1 MSDDGLSER
10 QRAAKIRHELNE
22 QALQL
27 EAERA
32 KVLIDEF
39 LVSVKAA
46 GLAPQ
51 PLKATTLD
59 GHVVKT
65 DKVGWYVNAKKSVA
79 IGESGQ
85 WYVLTVPSSTWG
97 WLRGVK
103 LQPSL
108 PELVV
113 GRGGRDGES
122 GDLTDFLQRMLERG
136 AGT

>member
-65 DKVGWYVNAKKSVA
+65 DKVGWYLRTNKSLGLDA
-79 IGESGQ
+79 EGNY
-85 WYVLTVPSSTWG
+85 YVLTVPG
-97 WLRGVK
+97 GFMERLRGVK
-103 LQPSL
+103 LTPVTMVSSAN
-108 PELVV
+108 
-113 GRGGRDGES
+113 G
-122 GDLTDFLQRMLERG
+122 
-136 AGT
+136 

>member
-1 MSDDGLSER
+1 MAAAGK
-10 QRAAKIRHELNE
+10 RA
-22 QALQL
+22 
-27 EAERA
+27 EAIA
-32 KVLIDEF
+32 AQVLIDDF
-39 LVSVKAA
+39 VATARAKGIPTQRL
-46 GLAPQ
+46 LATQ
-51 PLKATTLD
+51 LD
-59 GHVVKT
+59 GRVVKT
-65 DKVGWYVNAKKSVA
+65 DKAGWYVNKKKSVA

-113 GRGGRDGES
+113 GRGGRYGES